1 VILPAVAWTV
11 FCSVAIFVGCAPV
24 LALDSTHKLFNQ
36 ELAKYCKNGLVDY
49 SAWQKKRGP
58 LEQYIGELTKAP
70 AADYEKLSRDDQKA
84 LWLNVYNAYT
94 IKLVLD
100 NYPINGKNEFYPTN
114 SIRQVPGFWEG
125 NQVVICGKKVTLD
138 EIEHNILRRDF
149 RDPRTHFAVCAA
161 ALGSG
166 KLTKAFI
173 GSTLDKQLDEAAVT
187 FLSDPNNVKLNVPE
201 KSAHVS
207 KTFAW
212 FPLDFSCAAGM
223 SKKFPPP
230 TDDEIVLSYILKKAP
245 PAVTSGLTPE
255 NLREFEVVYDDYDW
269 TLNDK
274 NDSNAKNAV
283 IKK

>member
-1 VILPAVAWTV
+1 MALGVL
-11 FCSVAIFVGCAPV
+11 CCAPV
-24 LALDSTHKLFNQ
+24 LALDASHKLFSQ

-49 SAWQKKRGP
+49 ATWKKKPAP
-58 LEQYIGELTKAP
+58 LQQYIDDLTKAS
-70 AADYEKLSRDDQKA
+70 AADYDKLSKDDQKA

-100 NYPINGKNEFYPTN
+100 NYPIKGKNQYYPAS

-125 NQVVICGKKVTLD
+125 NQIVICGKKVTLD

-161 ALGSG
+161 SLGSG
-166 KLTKAFI
+166 KITKAFI
-173 GSTLDKQLDEAAVT
+173 GSTLDKQLDEATTA
-187 FLSDPNNVKLNVPE
+187 FLADANNVKFNVEE
-201 KSAHVS
+201 KIAHLS

-230 TDDEIVLSYILKKAP
+230 TDDEIVISYILKKAP
-245 PAVTSGLTPE
+245 PAVTAGVTTE
-255 NLREFEVVYDDYDW
+255 NAREFEVIYDEFDW
-269 TLNDK
+269 TLNDRSAADK
-274 NDSNAKNAV
+274 SAD
-283 IKK
+283 KKTATK

>member
-1 VILPAVAWTV
+1 MALGVL
-11 FCSVAIFVGCAPV
+11 CCAPV
-24 LALDSTHKLFNQ
+24 FALDASHKLFNQ

-49 SAWQKKRGP
+49 ANWKKKPAP
-58 LEQYIGELTKAP
+58 LQQYIDDLTKSS
-70 AADYEKLSRDDQKA
+70 AADYDKLSKDDQEA

-100 NYPINGKNEFYPTN
+100 NYPIKGKNQYYPVS

-125 NQVVICGKKVTLD
+125 NQIVICGKKVTLD

-161 ALGSG
+161 SVGSG
-166 KLTKAFI
+166 KITKAFV
-173 GSTLDKQLDEAAVT
+173 GSTLDKQLDEATTA
-187 FLSDPNNVKLNVPE
+187 FLSDADNVKFNVDE
-201 KSAHVS
+201 KIAHLS

-230 TDDEIVLSYILKKAP
+230 TDDEIVISYILKKAP
-245 PAVTSGLTPE
+245 PAVTNGVTTE
-255 NLREFEVVYDDYDW
+255 NAREFEVIYDEFDW

-274 NDSNAKNAV
+274 SAADKNPAK
-283 IKK
+283 K